1 MSNIDQRFK
10 LLGFNVG
17 IPSLVFVR
25 SLSRDCMLVVE
36 GENRKGFSEYRYTFY
51 KTRYLPDGRM
61 TSVKVY
67 MENESIKRVLP
78 RVASFLSF
86 LESIKQIDETEKTKR
101 KGEKDAWKRKF
112 N

>member
-1 MSNIDQRFK
+1 MSEVDKEFK
-10 LLGFNVG
+10 RLGFNVG

-36 GENRKGFSEYRYTFY
+36 GERVKGFSEYRYTFY
-51 KTRYLPDGRM
+51 KTRYLPDGQM

-67 MENESIKRVLP
+67 MEKQSIKRVLL

-86 LESIKQIDETEKTKR
+86 LESTRQIESEVLR
-101 KGEKDAWKRKF
+101 
-112 N
+112 

>member
-1 MSNIDQRFK
+1 MSAVDDQFRS
-10 LLGFNVG
+10 LGFNVG

-36 GENRKGFSEYRYTFY
+36 GKRVKGFSEYRYTFY

-67 MENESIKRVLP
+67 IENQAIKRVLL

-86 LESIKQIDETEKTKR
+86 LESTRQIESEVSR
-101 KGEKDAWKRKF
+101 
-112 N
+112 

>member
-1 MSNIDQRFK
+1 MSAVDNHFK
-10 LLGFNVG
+10 RLGFNVG

-36 GENRKGFSEYRYTFY
+36 GERVKGFAEYRYTFY

-61 TSVKVY
+61 TSLKVY
-67 MENESIKRVLP
+67 VEDQSIKRVLH

-86 LESIKQIDETEKTKR
+86 LERTKQIEQEECEKF
-101 KGEKDAWKRKF
+101 AQ
-112 N
+112 

>member
-1 MSNIDQRFK
+1 MSAVDNRFRR
-10 LLGFNVG
+10 LGFNVG

-86 LESIKQIDETEKTKR
+86 MESIKQIEKTQKKSMNR
-101 KGEKDAWKRKF
+101 K
-112 N
+112 

>member
-1 MSNIDQRFK
+1 MSAVDDQFRS
-10 LLGFNVG
+10 LGFNVG

-36 GENRKGFSEYRYTFY
+36 GARVKGFSEYRYTFY
-51 KTRYLPDGRM
+51 KTRYLPDGQM

-67 MENESIKRVLP
+67 IENQSIKRVLL

-86 LESIKQIDETEKTKR
+86 LESTKQIEKGT
-101 KGEKDAWKRKF
+101 A
-112 N
+112 

>member
-1 MSNIDQRFK
+1 MSSVDNQFRR
-10 LLGFNVG
+10 LGFTIG

-25 SLSRDCMLVVE
+25 SLSRDCMIVVE
-36 GENRKGFSEYRYTFY
+36 GLRLKGFSEYRYTFY

-67 MENESIKRVLP
+67 MENESIRRVLP

-86 LESIKQIDETEKTKR
+86 LERSKQIEQSEGKKEEEKV
-101 KGEKDAWKRKF
+101 GLI
-112 N
+112 

>member
-1 MSNIDQRFK
+1 M
-10 LLGFNVG
+10 G

-36 GENRKGFSEYRYTFY
+36 GERVKGFSEYRYTFY

-61 TSVKVY
+61 TSLKVY
-67 MENESIKRVLP
+67 IENQSIKRVLH

-86 LESIKQIDETEKTKR
+86 LERTKQIEKKEC
-101 KGEKDAWKRKF
+101 EKVAQ
-112 N
+112 

>member
-1 MSNIDQRFK
+1 M
-10 LLGFNVG
+10 
-17 IPSLVFVR
+17 VFVR
-25 SLSRDCMLVVE
+25 SLGRDCMLVVE
-36 GENRKGFSEYRYTFY
+36 GETRKGYSEYRYTFY

-86 LESIKQIDETEKTKR
+86 LENIKQIERTQKKTMNR
-101 KGEKDAWKRKF
+101 K
-112 N
+112 

>member
-1 MSNIDQRFK
+1 MSAVDNRFRR
-10 LLGFNVG
+10 LGFNVG

-86 LESIKQIDETEKTKR
+86 MGKY
-101 KGEKDAWKRKF
+101 
-112 N
+112 

>member
-1 MSNIDQRFK
+1 MSAVDDQFRR
-10 LLGFNVG
+10 LGFNVG

-36 GENRKGFSEYRYTFY
+36 GERIIGFSEYRYTFY

-67 MENESIKRVLP
+67 IENQAIKRVLL
-78 RVASFLSF
+78 RVASFLTYLQSTRQ
-86 LESIKQIDETEKTKR
+86 L
-101 KGEKDAWKRKF
+101 
-112 N
+112 

>member
-1 MSNIDQRFK
+1 MSAVDNHFK
-10 LLGFNVG
+10 RLGFNVG

-36 GENRKGFSEYRYTFY
+36 GERIKGFAEYRYTFY

-61 TSVKVY
+61 TSLKVY
-67 MENESIKRVLP
+67 MENQSIKRVLH

-86 LESIKQIDETEKTKR
+86 LESTKQIKSGGSK
-101 KGEKDAWKRKF
+101 
-112 N
+112 

>member
-1 MSNIDQRFK
+1 MSAVDEQFRS
-10 LLGFNVG
+10 LGFNVG

-36 GENRKGFSEYRYTFY
+36 GQRVKGFSEYRYTFY

-67 MENESIKRVLP
+67 IENQAIKRVLL
-78 RVASFLSF
+78 RVASFLTYLQSTHQ
-86 LESIKQIDETEKTKR
+86 L
-101 KGEKDAWKRKF
+101 
-112 N
+112 